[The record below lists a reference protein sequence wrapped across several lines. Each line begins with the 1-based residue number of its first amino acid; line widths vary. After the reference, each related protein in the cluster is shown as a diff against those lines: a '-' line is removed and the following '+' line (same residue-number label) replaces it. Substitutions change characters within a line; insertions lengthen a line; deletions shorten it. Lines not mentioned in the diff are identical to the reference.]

1 MPADIA
7 HNDDTSDTNGCDD
20 IDPEVIRIG
29 QYFDLAL
36 IKKRVGA
43 LTRTNG
49 DAVTFN
55 ITVYN
60 QGTLD
65 ATNIQINDYLPSG
78 LTLHDSNW
86 RVANGTATLKTPI
99 TSIPKGT
106 SKTISI
112 TLTIDEDVGN
122 KYLIN
127 NAEIASADNNL
138 NKPDADSTPG
148 SEDGSTPDANDN
160 DTADVG
166 GMDDYDP
173 AVVKV
178 KPTAVDSDT
187 HTPSTSSDT
196 EEEEC
201 ECENV
206 KGNKADAMSTL
217 ALILMLLGTLAV
229 ATGFIAKEETA
240 Y

>member
-1 MPADIA
+1 
-7 HNDDTSDTNGCDD
+7 
-20 IDPEVIRIG
+20 
-29 QYFDLAL
+29 L

-99 TSIPKGT
+99 ASIPKGT

-173 AVVKV
+173 AVVQV
-178 KPTAVDSDT
+178 QPTAVDSRT
-187 HTPSTSSDT
+187 HTP
-196 EEEEC
+196 EEEC
-201 ECENV
+201 DCENV
-206 KGNKADAMSTL
+206 KGNKANAMGLL
-217 ALILMLLGTLAV
+217 ALMLMLLVTLAMAV
-229 ATGFIAKEETA
+229 KFLPQDDDSILI
-240 Y
+240 